1 MRESASSIGVSPTST
16 VRQGVVN
23 GPRLRTSTPSD
34 HGMRS
39 ALSVRSAV
47 RRRFMLA

>member
-1 MRESASSIGVSPTST
+1 MRESASAMGVSATST
-16 VRQGVVN
+16 MRQGVVK

-34 HGMRS
+34 QGMRS